1 MALRPD
7 FCISDTHWFH
17 KNIVQYQDRPYDHD
31 WIMLKRWRSTVKDTH
46 TVLHLGD
53 LFFSRKKGLDRFINE
68 IAPQLTGKKY
78 LILGNHDRHDMDYE
92 ALGFTVLK
100 PYSIKYNDFTV
111 SFDHYPKLLHDNE
124 RRLHLH
130 GHIHS
135 NSYSRGAL
143 TRPNNI
149 NCSVEAIDYRPQ
161 SFTKLV
167 NAAILARKNK
177 EPYYNSRSY
186 RRAKTDSRRVA

>member
-7 FCISDTHWFH
+7 FVISDTHWFH

-53 LFFSRKKGLDRFINE
+53 LFFGKRNGLDRFMYE
-68 IAPQLTGKKY
+68 IAPKLPGRKFI
-78 LILGNHDRHDMDYE
+78 ILGNHDRRDMDYE
-92 ALGFTVLK
+92 AFGFTVLK
-100 PYSIKYNDFTV
+100 PYSIKYQDYTV
-111 SFDHYPKLLHDNE
+111 SFDHYPKILHDNE
-124 RRLHLH
+124 KRIHLH
-130 GHIHS
+130 GHIHA
-135 NSYSRGAL
+135 NHYSRNQP

-149 NCSVEAIDYRPQ
+149 NCSVEVIDYRPQ
-161 SFTKLV
+161 RFTSLV
-167 NAAILARKNK
+167 NAAILARKGK

-186 RRAKTDSRRVA
+186 RRANSDSRRAA